1 MIIIKRIFNF
11 ITALS
16 NYFRWFFQ
24 FGHFGFRSRLVNP
37 DMITN
42 PKAIHIGNKV
52 YIRKGARLE
61 AVGRID
67 GKNPKIIIGDNT
79 SIHFYF
85 HCGAA
90 ESIIIGNDV
99 LIAGRVYITD
109 HDHVFDDPDKP
120 ARWSGKLVTKP
131 IVIENGSWLGE
142 GVIILKGVTIGQR
155 AVIGANSVVTRDI
168 PPFSV
173 AVGNPAKVIR
183 NFSPDNMSR
192 EPVQ

>member
-1 MIIIKRIFNF
+1 
-11 ITALS
+11 
-16 NYFRWFFQ
+16 
-24 FGHFGFRSRLVNP
+24 
-37 DMITN
+37 MITN